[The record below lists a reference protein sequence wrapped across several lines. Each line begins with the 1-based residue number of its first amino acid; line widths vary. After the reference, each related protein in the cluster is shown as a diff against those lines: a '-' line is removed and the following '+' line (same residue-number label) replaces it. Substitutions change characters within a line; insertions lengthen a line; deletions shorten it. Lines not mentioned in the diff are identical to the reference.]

1 LVAADREV
9 LPTMTP
15 DSTAINA
22 LSAIRTL
29 RSAGGALFD
38 QVALH
43 GQLAQVEWGEEK
55 NRLVKMLL
63 GAVLGFAFLLCVML
77 SLGALAL
84 ALCWGTVYRIPA
96 AAGLVALYGLG
107 TGFAWRRFAILS
119 ALSGQSFAATRV
131 ELAADLAL
139 LRSKL

>member
-1 LVAADREV
+1 
-9 LPTMTP
+9 MTP

-22 LSAIRTL
+22 LGAIRTL
-29 RSAGGALFD
+29 RSAGAALFD
-38 QVALH
+38 QLALH

-55 NRLVKMLL
+55 NRLLKMLVGAIL
-63 GAVLGFAFLLCVML
+63 GLACFLCVML
-77 SLGALAL
+77 SVGALVL

-96 AAGLVALYGLG
+96 AAVLVALYALG
-107 TGFAWRRFAILS
+107 TGFAWRSFVALS
-119 ALSGQSFAATRV
+119 ALSGQSFAATRA

>member
-1 LVAADREV
+1 LVAARREV
-9 LPTMTP
+9 LSTMTP
-15 DSTAINA
+15 GSTAING
-22 LSAIRTL
+22 LNAIRIL

-55 NRLVKMLL
+55 NRLLKMLI
-63 GAVLGFAFLLCVML
+63 GAVLGFACLLCVIL

-84 ALCWGTVYRIPA
+84 ALCWETIYRIPVA
-96 AAGLVALYGLG
+96 AVLVALYGLG
-107 TGFAWRRFAILS
+107 TGLAWRRFVALS